1 MSEIKIERL
10 VAEVFGG
17 CNYECQMCPQG
28 EGGRDKEFLKQ
39 MPFDL
44 FENIL
49 DDAKQYGEGIVVNLD
64 GSGEATLN
72 RNFPKYVEAVA
83 KRGFKPLVYTNG
95 LLVKGDYMREIFD
108 SGLYLCRFSDI
119 GYNREKYKEWM
130 RIDAFDI
137 IIKNAREA
145 KNYVEQQGY
154 NAVVSSYH
162 LILDNNQIDYE
173 IEEYKKNF
181 IEPAGTEAEIWKMHN
196 WSGNLDFKQREGEIS
211 TCGRPFAP
219 DFTVRAG
226 GIGKH
231 YGAVTPCCQTM
242 GPPNEIPSVLGH
254 MDTQTIEEVINGE
267 GYQNL
272 RKAHKTGDWSLAPYC
287 KECDFRIQDPEVL
300 IWTNNPNHVKK
311 ENMRA
316 TKFNLDD
323 YKGGLTW
330 Q

>member
-1 MSEIKIERL
+1 MKISIERL

-28 EGGRDKEFLKQ
+28 EGGRDPEFLKQ
-39 MPFDL
+39 MPFEL
-44 FENIL
+44 FEEIL
-49 DDAKQYGEGIVVNLD
+49 DDASQYGDGIVVNLD

-72 RNFPKYVEAVA
+72 KNFTKYVKAVA
-83 KRGFKPLVYTNG
+83 DRGFKPLVYTNG

-108 SGLYLCRFSDI
+108 AGMYLMRFSDI
-119 GYNREKYKEWM
+119 GYNRETYKEWM
-130 RIDAFDI
+130 RIDAFDK

-145 KNYVEQQGY
+145 REYVEQQNL
-154 NAVVSSYH
+154 NATVSSYH
-162 LILDNNQIDYE
+162 LILDNQKVDWE
-173 IEEYKKNF
+173 IEQYRKNF

-196 WSGNLDFKQREGEIS
+196 WSGNLDFGEVRQGEVL

-254 MDTQTIEEVINGE
+254 MDTQTIEEVYNSE
-267 GYQNL
+267 ASQNL
-272 RKAHKTGDWSLAPYC
+272 RKAHTTGDWSLAPYC
-287 KECDFRIQDPEVL
+287 EHCDFRIQDPEVL
-300 IWTNNPNHVKK
+300 VWTNNSDHVRK

-316 TKFNLDD
+316 TKFNLED
-323 YKGGLTW
+323 YK
-330 Q
+330 

>member
-1 MSEIKIERL
+1 MTEIKIERL

-17 CNYECQMCPQG
+17 CNYTCQMCPQG
-28 EGGRDKEFLKQ
+28 EGGRDKEFLKS
-39 MPFDL
+39 MPFEL
-44 FENIL
+44 FEEIL
-49 DDAKQYGEGIVVNLD
+49 DDASQYGEGIVVNLD

-72 RNFPKYVEAVA
+72 KNFTKYVKAVA
-83 KRGFKPLVYTNG
+83 DRGFKPLVYTNG

-108 SGLYLCRFSDI
+108 SGMYLLRFSDI
-119 GYNREKYKEWM
+119 GYNRETYKEWM
-130 RIDAFDI
+130 RMDAFDT
-137 IIKNAREA
+137 IIKHAREA
-145 KNYVEQQGY
+145 VEYVKSQNYD
-154 NAVVSSYH
+154 ATVSSYH
-162 LILDNNQIDYE
+162 LILDNDNTDYE
-173 IEEYKKNF
+173 IEQYRKNF

-196 WSGNLDFKQREGEIS
+196 WSGNLDFGEVRKGEVL

-226 GIGKH
+226 GIGNH

-272 RKAHKTGDWSLAPYC
+272 RKAHTTGDWSLAPYC
-287 KECDFRIQDPEVL
+287 EFCDFRVQDPEVL
-300 IWTNNPNHVKK
+300 VWTNNKYHVRK

-316 TKFNLDD
+316 TTFNLDD
-323 YKGGLTW
+323 YK
-330 Q
+330 

>member
-1 MSEIKIERL
+1 MANTSEIRIERL

-39 MPFDL
+39 MPFEL

-72 RNFPKYVEAVA
+72 KNFPKYVEAVA

-95 LLVKGDYMREIFD
+95 LLVKGDYMRKIFD

-130 RIDAFDI
+130 RMDAFDT
-137 IIKNAREA
+137 IIKHAREA

-162 LILDNNQIDYE
+162 LILDNSQIDYE

-196 WSGNLDFKQREGEIS
+196 WSGNLDFEQRDGEVS

-300 IWTNNPNHVKK
+300 VWTNNPNHVKK

-316 TKFNLDD
+316 TSFNLED
-323 YKGGLTW
+323 YK
-330 Q
+330 